1 MTEEALRNIERHEG
15 ASLVRLN
22 LQIADGTD
30 LVLLIEDDG
39 VGFDPAAARP
49 GHFGLVGLREQ
60 AQLIG
65 ADLAIAS
72 TPDGG
77 TSVRISLR
85 ITPENL

>member
-1 MTEEALRNIERHEG
+1 L
-15 ASLVRLN
+15 SLK
-22 LQIADGTD
+22 IADGTD
-30 LVLLIEDDG
+30 LVLSIEDDG
-39 VGFDPAAARP
+39 VGFDPAVSRP

-65 ADLAIAS
+65 ADLAIGSA
-72 TPDGG
+72 PDRG